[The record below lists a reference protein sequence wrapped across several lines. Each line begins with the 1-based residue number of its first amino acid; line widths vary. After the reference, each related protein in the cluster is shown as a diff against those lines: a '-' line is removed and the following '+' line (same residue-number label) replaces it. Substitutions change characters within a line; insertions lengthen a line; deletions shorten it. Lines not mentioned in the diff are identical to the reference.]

1 MDKIIKKI
9 RKLKD
14 QLDSIEEK
22 EDNILDQLDIAIEEL
37 EESNSKLR

>member
-37 EESNSKLR
+37 EESNSKD

>member
-22 EDNILDQLDIAIEEL
+22 E
-37 EESNSKLR
+37 LRLIKEI